1 MAKKTNTP
9 QKLTPQ
15 DLEREAANREG
26 EARREKAKKIRQ
38 ANAEKQKRYRDSMK
52 AQGYHAVLTWE
63 KTLPPDMV
71 KVSAIIHKD
80 SLGIADREDNEARRF
95 IRNLWGEVL
104 MQYQEKKIP
113 KDVYRDIMDLLK
125 PLGNCG
131 F

>member
-26 EARREKAKKIRQ
+26 EARREKAKKARQ
-38 ANAEKQKRYRDSMK
+38 ANAEKQRRYRNSMK

-63 KTLPPDMV
+63 KPLPPDMV
-71 KVSAIIHKD
+71 KVSAIIHKS

-95 IRNLWGEVL
+95 IKSLWALIHRREISKEL
-104 MQYQEKKIP
+104 
-113 KDVYRDIMDLLK
+113 YRDIMDLLK